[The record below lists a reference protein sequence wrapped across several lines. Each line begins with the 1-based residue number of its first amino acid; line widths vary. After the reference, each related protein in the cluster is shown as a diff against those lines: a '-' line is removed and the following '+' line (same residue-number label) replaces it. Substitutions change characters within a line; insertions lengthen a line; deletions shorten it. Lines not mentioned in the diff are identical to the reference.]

1 MLKSSI
7 KLSEYEVNKISFDDI
22 IDNIGGFGSWQ
33 MIIFFMISSFDVFA
47 AFSLM
52 LPVFTG
58 KTLDLCFKILKHSVD
73 LIRLLHDCIS
83 YGRQDKV
90 SF

>member
-1 MLKSSI
+1 MFKSFI
-7 KLSEYEVNKISFDDI
+7 YLSECKVNKISFDDI
-22 IDNIGGFGSWQ
+22 IDTVGGFGSWQ

-58 KTLDLCFKILKHSVD
+58 KTLDPCFKL
-73 LIRLLHDCIS
+73 
-83 YGRQDKV
+83 
-90 SF
+90 